1 MHAVDGRPQREKT
14 LPKRFDPRSVL
25 QDPMSTKQT
34 RAKRTI
40 KSRGGIVVVK
50 LPWVTNSLGP
60 PSGSRREFPCRLNT
74 SPWTIVAEGIQLAWN
89 EMKAET
95 NMNRHVRNKIMCVC
109 VCFYPLCLQSSATIY
124 MHLHRFL
131 SKPHIFVHQQTGTQL
146 FQHVCLHASKAAHP
160 TYVQ

>member
-1 MHAVDGRPQREKT
+1 MAEEALSFMHAVDGRPKREKT
-14 LPKRFDPRSVL
+14 LPKRFDPRSAL

-34 RAKRTI
+34 RAKCTN

-60 PSGSRREFPCRLNT
+60 PSGSRREFPCRLLH
-74 SPWTIVAEGIQLAWN
+74 PIVAEGIQLAWN

-109 VCFYPLCLQSSATIY
+109 YFFYPLCLQSWQCYHIY
-124 MHLHRFL
+124 ASTSVSVETTYLCTPANRHTVI
-131 SKPHIFVHQQTGTQL
+131 ST
-146 FQHVCLHASKAAHP
+146 CLPACI
-160 TYVQ
+160 